1 MTTAIDSIT
10 TLRMYLVLTS
20 STAHSEYH
28 MQAMDY
34 LDSLEGLAEENH
46 ALKESVIRLGQELD
60 RANLIVHAVQS
71 KQCETK
77 QCETKQWETK
87 QKDELLEKRTK
98 LEEQET
104 LNEEEIKVLLQP
116 TSYGGLSK
124 VTCIKMYRDRTHQGL
139 RESKERVDLYCY
151 DHQLVG

>member
-1 MTTAIDSIT
+1 MVTGEERHMTTAIDSIT

-60 RANLIVHAVQS
+60 RANLIVYEVQS
-71 KQCETK
+71 
-77 QCETKQWETK
+77 KQWETK